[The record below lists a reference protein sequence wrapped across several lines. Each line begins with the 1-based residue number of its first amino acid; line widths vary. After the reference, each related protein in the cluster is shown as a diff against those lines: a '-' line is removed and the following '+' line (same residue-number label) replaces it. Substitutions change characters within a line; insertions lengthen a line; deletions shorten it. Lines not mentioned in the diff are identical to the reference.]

1 MSKITNGLNF
11 LKERSNQLADEL
23 QIMNRDRN
31 KSQSQRHAR
40 KGSQDEFDLQSSIKA
55 KESQFQH
62 LDSLTDGGRKSDE
75 QSTESES
82 TDKQHDVG
90 PQHR

>member
-23 QIMNRDRN
+23 QSMNRDRN

-40 KGSQDEFDLQSSIKA
+40 KGSQEFDFQSSTRPN
-55 KESQFQH
+55 ESQLQH
-62 LDSLTDGGRKSDE
+62 MNSQVDRGKRSDD
-75 QSTESES
+75 QSTNVESQKYEKVFNS
-82 TDKQHDVG
+82 
-90 PQHR
+90 